1 MRPISR
7 PSCLYCHRSSC
18 RRMRTPCFYGLRRS
32 LATRSFGRTWCGGAQ
47 IGTVLLPLASST
59 LRCYS
64 IWTDFMLTDT
74 CFPPS
79 RRIGTC
85 SLALHC
91 IASFVCLFL
100 ALTFAIASLLNTPV
114 YRYSLST
121 SLYIRPSL
129 SLECCVFVH
138 LGNEIS
144 KTSCLS
150 DS

>member
-91 IASFVCLFL
+91 IASTGHVWLYY
-100 ALTFAIASLLNTPV
+100 TPLLGC
-114 YRYSLST
+114 LST
-121 SLYIRPSL
+121 CVSISFLYLGCPGILLFSPS
-129 SLECCVFVH
+129 SSVCCSR
-138 LGNEIS
+138 IS
-144 KTSCLS
+144 CQYT
-150 DS
+150 